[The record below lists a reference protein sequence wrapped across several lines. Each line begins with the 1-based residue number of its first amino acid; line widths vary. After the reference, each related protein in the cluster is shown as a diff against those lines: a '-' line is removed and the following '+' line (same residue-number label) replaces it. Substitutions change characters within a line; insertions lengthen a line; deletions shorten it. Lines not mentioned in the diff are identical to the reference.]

1 MQKHKFYFNR
11 FLLVI
16 SAVML
21 FAFPQELRADFA
33 DSTAKIYHISAA
45 ANVTNNG
52 VSLLPTFTLGK
63 PAAIFDLS
71 VGNEKIAFEPQ
82 FRFSLEGK
90 PWSFIFWWR
99 YKVANTKNF
108 KFSIGTHPSVA
119 FRNFQMYDSKGSPV
133 NILGHHQ
140 YWATEFSPNWTLSKN
155 VSLGVYYLYSHGF
168 SEGSTNNT
176 NFITLNSTI
185 SNIKIVKNVF
195 LRLYPQVYFL
205 KMDEKSGFYITET
218 LTFSHKNSP
227 FFISSVLNKKL
238 SSDIPGDDF
247 IWNLSLHY
255 VFSKRFKKI

>member
-1 MQKHKFYFNR
+1 MQNFITACKNYSRYLFF
-11 FLLVI
+11 FLLTL
-16 SAVML
+16 SMESKA
-21 FAFPQELRADFA
+21 EFA
-33 DSTAKIYHISAA
+33 DSTAKIYHITAA

-99 YKVANTKNF
+99 YKIANTPKF
-108 KFSIGTHPSVA
+108 KFSVGTHPSVA
-119 FRNFQMYDSKGSPV
+119 FRNFQLYDSKGTPT

-140 YWATEFSPNWTLSKN
+140 YWATEFSPNWMLSKK
-155 VSLGVYYLYSHGF
+155 VSVGIYYLYSHGL

-176 NFITLNSTI
+176 HFFTLNSSI
-185 SNIKIVKNVF
+185 SNIKISKSF
-195 LRLYPQVYFL
+195 SLRINPQVYFL
-205 KMDEKSGFYITET
+205 KMDEKSGYYITET
-218 LTFSHKNSP
+218 LILNHKNSP
-227 FFISSVLNKKL
+227 FFLSSVLNKKL

-255 VFSKRFKKI
+255 LFTKKMRKL

>member
-1 MQKHKFYFNR
+1 MQNYKKLLMSLKGNFVVL
-11 FLLVI
+11 FLSI
-16 SAVML
+16 SIVC
-21 FAFPQELRADFA
+21 RAEKI
-33 DSTAKIYHISAA
+33 DSTANIYHLTAA

-99 YKVANTKNF
+99 YKISNTPKF
-108 KFSIGTHPSVA
+108 KFSMGTHPSVA
-119 FRNFQMYDSKGSPV
+119 FKNFTLFDSKGTPTT
-133 NILGHHQ
+133 ILGHHQ
-140 YWATEFSPNWTLSKN
+140 YWATEFSPNWIVAKN
-155 VSLGVYYLYSHGF
+155 VSLGVYYLYSHGL

-176 NFITLNSTI
+176 NFITINSTI
-185 SNIKIVKNVF
+185 SNIPIVRNVF
-195 LRLYPQVYFL
+195 LRVSPQFYFL
-205 KMDEKSGFYITET
+205 KMDEKSGFYTTAT
-218 LTFSHKNSP
+218 LTLSHKKSP

-247 IWNLSLHY
+247 IWNISLHY
-255 VFSKRFKKI
+255 LFSKKLRKF